1 MIKRPLC
8 VFVFV
13 SCPLAAVITY
23 AQTRTAATAGAASA
37 PSQSGLQLDALDRS
51 ADPCTDF
58 FQFACG
64 SWVANNPIP
73 ADRSSWGR
81 FDELQDR
88 NNETLK
94 TILESAAG
102 GGDPQSQKIG
112 DYYASCMD
120 EKAIDAKGIAPLDPL
135 LKKIGAV
142 TTASEL
148 APIVAELHTIGVDVF
163 FGFGSEADFKDASL
177 EMAIADRGGMGLTKC
192 DYYF

>member
-1 MIKRPLC
+1 MMKRLLC

-23 AQTRTAATAGAASA
+23 AQTRTAATAGVTSG

-94 TILESAAG
+94 TIL
-102 GGDPQSQKIG
+102 
-112 DYYASCMD
+112 
-120 EKAIDAKGIAPLDPL
+120 
-135 LKKIGAV
+135 
-142 TTASEL
+142 
-148 APIVAELHTIGVDVF
+148 
-163 FGFGSEADFKDASL
+163 
-177 EMAIADRGGMGLTKC
+177 
-192 DYYF
+192 